1 MKMKKVEIDEHDV
14 SVITHALAKRLKD
27 VTAEFNILL
36 HTRNREL
43 SQEEKWQL
51 PANLQMLS
59 RDELQE
65 QINPWRTLQ
74 DTITYLIGKFND

>member
-1 MKMKKVEIDEHDV
+1 MIIEIDDHDV
-14 SVITHALAKRLKD
+14 PVVKCALAKRLKH

-51 PANLQMLS
+51 PSNLQMLS
-59 RDELQE
+59 REELQE
-65 QINPWRTLQ
+65 QIDPWRTLQ
-74 DTITYLIGKFND
+74 DTIVYLIGKFDGH